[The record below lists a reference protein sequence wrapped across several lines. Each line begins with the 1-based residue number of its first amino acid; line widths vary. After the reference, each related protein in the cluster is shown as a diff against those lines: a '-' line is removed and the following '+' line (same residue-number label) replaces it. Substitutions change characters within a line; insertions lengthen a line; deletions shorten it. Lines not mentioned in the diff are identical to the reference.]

1 MEKIVIDGHEFEG
14 YRIPTQSA
22 NIILIKAANGFLGC
36 GYFSV
41 ETADKLRENVAI
53 VTGVK
58 TYDDMLK
65 ASVVKL
71 SAAAQQAG
79 ITAGMSGREAL
90 LKMI

>member
-41 ETADKLRENVAI
+41 ETADKLRESVAV

-79 ITAGMSGREAL
+79 ITAGMSGRETL

>member
-14 YRIPTQSA
+14 HRIPTQSA

>member
-1 MEKIVIDGHEFEG
+1 
-14 YRIPTQSA
+14 
-22 NIILIKAANGFLGC
+22 
-36 GYFSV
+36 
-41 ETADKLRENVAI
+41 
-53 VTGVK
+53 
-58 TYDDMLK
+58 MLK